1 MIRRDFC
8 CKFYRF
14 REFEIVL
21 FLEVVIKEN
30 SFARV
35 TNSKINNIF
44 LAPVAIVV
52 INKQSRLFQFNNL
65 RLSQFELEKLI
76 EQEVGKLK

>member
-8 CKFYRF
+8 CKLYRF

-35 TNSKINNIF
+35 ANSKINNIF
-44 LAPVAIVV
+44 LTPVAIVA

-76 EQEVGKLK
+76 VQEVRKLK